1 VPAEAVTTTSAV
13 IWILD
18 KSKLLLLF
26 LVCFFAGSAA
36 GFHLDG
42 FQSHNYEDNY
52 YPDFDDPREA
62 LTDFVAPFLLIAVL
76 FQRGYEKALSFSWA
90 DDKKN
95 QYRPMRPKDERR
107 KIRKFSLIMA
117 LATAGMI
124 VPTPWFQI
132 IRIWV
137 ANLFSLIGILFFAAI
152 FIAFLY
158 VVWKGLS

>member
-1 VPAEAVTTTSAV
+1 MVTTTSAV
-13 IWILD
+13 IWTLD
-18 KSKLLLLF
+18 RSKILLLF
-26 LVCFFAGSAA
+26 LIGLFAGSAA

-42 FQSHNYEDNY
+42 FQSHSYGDDY
-52 YPDFDDPREA
+52 YPDFEDPRETM
-62 LTDFVAPFLLIAVL
+62 TDFVAPFLLIAIL

-95 QYRPMRPKDERR
+95 RFSPMRPKDERR

-132 IRIWV
+132 IRLWV
-137 ANLFSLIGILFFAAI
+137 ANLFSLIGILFFAGI
-152 FIAFLY
+152 FVAFLY
-158 VVWKGLS
+158 VLWKGLS